1 VPRIAGAVAFSV
13 EVAVRG
19 RWLSLCVPV
28 LAACTNVKDSR
39 QNEVTFTCEGGARIT
54 AWFEDRAV
62 RLLLPGA
69 ADKVTLRQVRS
80 PGGDLYEAPGVRFMV
95 HTDSAMLERDG
106 ERVYHGCSP

>member
-1 VPRIAGAVAFSV
+1 
-13 EVAVRG
+13 VRG
-19 RWLSLCVPV
+19 RWIPLCLPM
-28 LAACTNVKDSR
+28 LAACANVNDSR

-69 ADKVTLRQVRS
+69 QDKVRLQQVRVR
-80 PGGDLYEAPGVRFMV
+80 GGDRYEAAGVRFTV
-95 HTDSAMLERDG
+95 HTDSAMLEKDG